1 MTNDFDSWA
10 REHES
15 KFIMVSWVIM
25 HSLLFLGII
34 ILLFVT
40 FLMFQ
45 HIFGI
50 EEEDADQFKPS
61 NNYTSMCSPTYIIMQ
76 QWLNNA
82 KDYRCY
88 NT

>member
-1 MTNDFDSWA
+1 MTNDFDIWSE
-10 REHES
+10 EHSS
-15 KFIMVSWVIM
+15 KFTFASWIIL